1 MANEILLK
9 TFTGTPM
16 VFAHG
21 DDFDNTPF
29 ADTEEM
35 DMSGL
40 GIGDS
45 RQSPKADLGD
55 LLSDDGKLPQRVA
68 VLGAFEFADAPAI
81 TGTVELYWAAS
92 PSMGATDDNPYLI
105 TGSDAEIATP
115 SAQFLG
121 QLQFIGSIPVQNVAD
136 VVFQR
141 TFVTSFALR
150 YGSLLVFNNTDQAFE
165 AVADKIHVDF
175 YAMVDEAQ

>member
-1 MANEILLK
+1 
-9 TFTGTPM
+9 M

-55 LLSDDGKLPQRVA
+55 LLSDSGKLPQRVA
-68 VLGAFEFADAPAI
+68 VLGAFEFDVAPAI
-81 TGTVELYWAAS
+81 TGAVRLYWAAS
-92 PSMGATDDNPYLI
+92 PSVGPTDDNPYLI

-121 QLQFIGSIPVQNVAD
+121 QLQLIGHVPVMNVAD
-136 VVFQR
+136 VVFQK

-150 YGSLLVFNNTDQAFE
+150 YGSLLVINDTDQEIE
-165 AVADKIHVDF
+165 ASADKIHVDF

>member
-16 VFAHG
+16 VFAHAA
-21 DDFDNTPF
+21 DFDNTPF

-35 DMSGL
+35 DMTSL

-45 RQSPKADLGD
+45 RQSPKVDLGD
-55 LLSDDGKLPQRVA
+55 LLSDSAKLPQRVA
-68 VLGAFEFADAPAI
+68 VLAAFEFGDAPAV
-81 TGTVELYWAAS
+81 GRVVHLYWAAS
-92 PSMGATDDNPYLI
+92 PSAGLTDDNPYLI

-115 SAQFLG
+115 TSAFLG
-121 QLQFIGSIPVQNVAD
+121 QLQFIGSVPVQNVAD
-136 VVFQR
+136 VVFQK
-141 TFVTSFALR
+141 TFVTSFAIR
-150 YGSLLVFNNTDQAFE
+150 YGSLLVFNDTDQIFE
-165 AVADKIHVDF
+165 GTMDKTHVDF